1 MKRLFELRFLMDR
14 RTSLALMLMLIS
26 MIVAGGCGTTTNRLA
41 TQQLLLSDAVDH
53 AVGEIDFSYLSDK
66 DIYLDTKYLQSIQGT
81 AAANTDYIVS
91 SIRQQL
97 SLAGCR
103 VQELPENAD
112 IIVEPRVGVL
122 GTDGHEVTY
131 GIPQAGQLASAA
143 AALTAA
149 PVVPAIPEISF
160 GRSDEQLAIAK
171 IVLFAYDRETKVAL
185 WQSGVRKSESTSSNT
200 WVLGAGPFQK
210 GSVYEGVRFAGK
222 KMGED
227 GEVLDDET
235 VIADVD
241 SIERDEE
248 AEKEPEVEPAKRA
261 EQLADAS
268 KNDFVPATETQIR

>member
-1 MKRLFELRFLMDR
+1 MKRLFKFRFQMDR
-14 RTSLALMLMLIS
+14 RTSIAFTLIL
-26 MIVAGGCGTTTNRLA
+26 IITAGGCGTTTNRLA

-66 DIYLDTKYLQSIQGT
+66 DIFLDTKYLQSIQGT

-103 VQELPENAD
+103 VQEERENAD

-131 GIPQAGQLASAA
+131 GIPQAGQIASAA

-222 KMGED
+222 KIGED
-227 GEVLDDET
+227 GEVLQDET
-235 VIADVD
+235 VIADDD
-241 SIERDEE
+241 SIEHEDED
-248 AEKEPEVEPAKRA
+248 KTDQEVEPAKPP
-261 EQLADAS
+261 EQLADATAIKS
-268 KNDFVPATETQIR
+268 SAKSETQTR